1 MCVSAV
7 LHTLYA
13 VISLIWSLNKIV
25 NEVTLA
31 VVKSYMAT
39 LNATQLSIHEKHNL
53 L

>member
-7 LHTLYA
+7 LHALYV
-13 VISLIWSLNKIV
+13 VISLIWFLNKIV

-31 VVKSYMAT
+31 VVKSDMAT
-39 LNATQLSIHEKHNL
+39 LNATQLSVHEKHDL